1 MRMPPGL
8 FTNIILAV
16 TVIAWAALALSGWQD
31 YGFIAGGFI
40 PARVA
45 GLIDLPG
52 AVPVWLTPL
61 SSTLLHSGAM
71 HIAFNGLMLLFC
83 GRFVELAL
91 GRWLML
97 ALYLVGA
104 YAAAAAQYL
113 ADPASIVPVVGASG
127 AISALVGAYALL
139 FSKRRVAGRFGIPPV
154 VLHVAWLAVAW
165 IGLQVMVGYA
175 FGGSGMAIAIWAHVG
190 GFLAGLALAVP
201 MLRLHERQVI
211 ARGDDTRH

>member
-16 TVIAWAALALSGWQD
+16 TLVAWAALAVSGWQD
-31 YGFIAGGFI
+31 YGFIVGGFI
-40 PARVA
+40 PARVS
-45 GLIDLPG
+45 GLVDLPG

-61 SSTLLHSGAM
+61 SSALLHSGPM

-97 ALYLVGA
+97 GLYLIGA
-104 YAAAAAQYL
+104 YAAAATQYVV
-113 ADPASIVPVVGASG
+113 DPASAVPVVGASG

-139 FSKRRVAGRFGIPPV
+139 FSKRRLAGRFGIPPV

-175 FGGSGMAIAIWAHVG
+175 FGGSGMEIAIWAHIG
-190 GFLAGLALAVP
+190 GFVAGLLLAVP
-201 MLRLHERQVI
+201 LLRMHERRVLSR
-211 ARGDDTRH
+211 ADRAVR

>member
-1 MRMPPGL
+1 MPPGL

-16 TVIAWAALALSGWQD
+16 TVVAWAAVAIAGWQD
-31 YGFIAGGFI
+31 YAYVAGGFI

-45 GLIDLPG
+45 GLVELPG
-52 AVPVWLTPL
+52 AVPIWMTPL

-91 GRWLML
+91 GGRLML
-97 ALYLVGA
+97 LLYIIGA
-104 YAAAAAQYL
+104 YAASAAQY
-113 ADPASIVPVVGASG
+113 AVDPASLVPVIGASG

-139 FSKRRVAGRFGIPPV
+139 FSKRRVAGRLGIPPV
-154 VLHVAWLAVAW
+154 VLHVAWLAAAW
-165 IGLQVMVGYA
+165 IGLQVMIGYA
-175 FGGSGMAIAIWAHVG
+175 FGGNGMQIAIWAHVG

-201 MLRLHERQVI
+201 LLRMHERHVM
-211 ARGDDTRH
+211 RDSHTGLH